1 MPLSLDPPLR
11 QRMQQLIDA
20 QKPAHTVARL
30 IASRGQFVLGG
41 EVSVG
46 VDTML
51 TPFEPSVLGSGGN
64 VRLGRTTVLSGARAA
79 DADAPRLGA

>member
-1 MPLSLDPPLR
+1 VPLRLDTPLR
-11 QRMQQLIDA
+11 QRVQQLIEA

-30 IASRGQFVLGG
+30 IDSRGQFVLGG

-51 TPFEPSVLGSGGN
+51 APFEPSVLGSGGN
-64 VRLGRTTVLSGARAA
+64 VRLGRATILSGARAA
-79 DADAPRLGA
+79 DADAPRLSA

>member
-1 MPLSLDPPLR
+1 MSAPLR
-11 QRMQQLIDA
+11 QRMQQLIEA

-30 IASRGQFVLGG
+30 LDSRGQFLLGG

-51 TPFEPSVLGSGGN
+51 APFDPSVLGSGGN
-64 VRLGRTTVLSGARAA
+64 VRLGRATILSGARAA
-79 DADAPRLGA
+79 DADALRLGA